1 MVRRKSAKK
10 VYKKPKL
17 KVATI
22 FNCPVCDHPK
32 TVECKM
38 DRKKKT
44 ATLEC
49 RVCNVGFDMAI
60 NHLSDPVDVFHEWID
75 TMKT

>member
-1 MVRRKSAKK
+1 MARNKTRKKL
-10 VYKKPKL
+10 YKKSKL

-22 FNCPVCDHPK
+22 FDCPVCYHPK

-38 DRKKKT
+38 DRKKMT
-44 ATLEC
+44 ATVEC
-49 RVCNVGFDMAI
+49 RMCNAIFNMAI

-75 TMKT
+75 TIRI